1 MQSGLCLFTF
11 QWQNCSLFG
20 GNIHFGEGVFKI
32 GMTRR
37 LDPEDRIRE
46 LSNASVPFK
55 YDIHAMIYS
64 EDAPALETLL
74 HNVFDSK
81 KINKVNGRKEFFK
94 VSLTEIEDK
103 VREQGLDVQ
112 FITIP
117 EARDYRETLRM
128 EEQSRIP
135 EDIKSTENEYPDTLF
150 DATFRI

>member
-1 MQSGLCLFTF
+1 MAQQTRCGYVYIIS
-11 QWQNCSLFG
+11 
-20 GNIHFGEGVFKI
+20 NIGSFGEGVFKI